1 MTTITAAAVTAVQ
14 SPFNTSPAYSGTFIP
29 TVWSSKLNVKFYANT
44 TFGDV
49 SNTNWEG
56 EIKNMGDKVVIN
68 NIPSI
73 TINAYTVGQSL
84 TYEVP
89 TPDTIELQ
97 IDKAFYFGVNVSDV
111 LEYQAQ
117 PNLMD
122 MFTTDAGNQLKVKVD
137 SDCFFGT
144 FSGADS
150 ANKGATAGA
159 ITGGYNLGTDLAPL
173 DFAAASNPPTILN
186 TITALGSVLDEQN
199 VPETDRFLVI
209 TPYERQ
215 LLMASPIAQAYV
227 TGDSQSPLRNGKIG
241 RIDRFDIYVSNLLP
255 KGAAGKSY
263 MDPITGTDSAVTNAL
278 KRHAII
284 AGHKSAMTFASQI
297 NKVES
302 IPNPNDF
309 GTLVRGLMVY
319 GRKTVKGTALAFAAV
334 KG

>member
-1 MTTITAAAVTAVQ
+1 MAAIYPVQ
-14 SPFNTSPAYSGTFIP
+14 SPFNTSPSYSGAFIP
-29 TVWSSKLNVKFYANT
+29 TVWASNLNVKFYANT

-56 EIKNMGDKVVIN
+56 EVKNMNDKVIIN

-73 TINAYTVGQSL
+73 AINAYTVGQSL

-89 TPDTIELQ
+89 TPETVELQ
-97 IDKAFYFGVNVSDV
+97 IDKGFYFGVNVSDV
-111 LEYQAQ
+111 LEYQAK
-117 PNLMD
+117 PDLMN

-137 SDCFFGT
+137 ADCFFGC
-144 FSGADS
+144 FSGADN
-150 ANKGATAGA
+150 ANKGSTAGA
-159 ITGGYNLGTDLAPL
+159 ISAGFNLGTDLAPL
-173 DFAAASNPPTILN
+173 DFAAASNPPTILG

-215 LLMASPIAQAYV
+215 LLMNSPLAQAYV
-227 TGDSQSPLRNGKIG
+227 TGDSSSPLRNGKIG
-241 RIDRFDIYVSNLLP
+241 RIDRFDVYVSNLMP

-263 MDPITGTDSAVTNAL
+263 MDPITGTDSVVASAL

-309 GTLVRGLMVY
+309 GTLVRGLMIY
-319 GRKTVKGTALAFAAV
+319 GRKTVKGQALAYAAV

>member
-122 MFTTDAGNQLKVKVD
+122 MFTTAPATTRRAPRARPKAG
-137 SDCFFGT
+137 ST
-144 FSGADS
+144 RP
-150 ANKGATAGA
+150 T
-159 ITGGYNLGTDLAPL
+159 
-173 DFAAASNPPTILN
+173 AASSPRR
-186 TITALGSVLDEQN
+186 TATS
-199 VPETDRFLVI
+199 
-209 TPYERQ
+209 RQ
-215 LLMASPIAQAYV
+215 L
-227 TGDSQSPLRNGKIG
+227 
-241 RIDRFDIYVSNLLP
+241 
-255 KGAAGKSY
+255 
-263 MDPITGTDSAVTNAL
+263 SAPRSSSTP
-278 KRHAII
+278 
-284 AGHKSAMTFASQI
+284 T
-297 NKVES
+297 
-302 IPNPNDF
+302 
-309 GTLVRGLMVY
+309 
-319 GRKTVKGTALAFAAV
+319 
-334 KG
+334 